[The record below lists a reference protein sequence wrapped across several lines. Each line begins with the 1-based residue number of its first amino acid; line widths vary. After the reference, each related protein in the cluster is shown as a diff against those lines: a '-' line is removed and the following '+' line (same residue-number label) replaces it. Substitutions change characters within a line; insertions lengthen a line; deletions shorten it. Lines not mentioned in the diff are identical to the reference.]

1 MKTFL
6 LGLGAAAL
14 AASSGCSMVHDAM
27 SSAVGSTVNTA
38 GNVAGQKVGTAIGE
52 SISAKILAG
61 YQPGLMNM
69 YTSYLFTVAFSS
81 GGYAVEQGEYKPGEY
96 TRWTFPGEANTSN
109 WIERARL
116 PDDAKGQQWWKV
128 TFYNAKES
136 QTTVLE
142 ALFTADRTKMLRLR
156 AKFPKEEAKEVPVT
170 EQTYYIPPTKL
181 TAESIEGATKN
192 TESVTVP
199 AGTFTARHVVYAYG
213 GGSQEWWLTGGV
225 PGGLVQQ
232 TLKGASSTDAK
243 EKEQATIK
251 LQKFGSDAKDELGAI
266 K

>member
-1 MKTFL
+1 MKKTL
-6 LGLGAAAL
+6 LGLCAAVL
-14 AASSGCSMVHDAM
+14 ASSAGCSMMHDAM
-27 SSAVGSTVNTA
+27 SNAVGSTVNTA

-61 YQPGLMNM
+61 YTPGMMNM

-81 GGYAVEQGEYKPGEY
+81 GGYAVEQGEYKPGDY
-96 TRWTFPGEANTSN
+96 TRWTFPGEQSSSN

-116 PDDAKGQQWWKV
+116 TDDAKGQQWWKV

-136 QTTVLE
+136 QTTILE
-142 ALFTADRTKMLRLR
+142 ALFTPDRSKMLRLR
-156 AKFPKEEAKEVPVT
+156 SKFPKEEAKEVPVT
-170 EQTYYIPPTKL
+170 DQTYYAPPTKL

-199 AGTFTARHVVYAYG
+199 AGTFTAKHVVYAYG
-213 GGSQEWWLTGGV
+213 GGSQEWWLTDGV

-232 TLKGASSTDAK
+232 TLKGTPDAK
-243 EKEQATIK
+243 DKEQSTIK
-251 LQKFGSDAKDELGAI
+251 LQKFGADAKDELGAI